1 MKHFHRKMAG
11 NQKRGNET
19 TKEVN
24 FLIKAKTNNR
34 RKPKKAKKA
43 DFFSLKILEKSRNLR
58 NFQKKVFFSKPKI

>member
-19 TKEVN
+19 TKDVN

-43 DFFSLKILEKSRNLR
+43 DFFFIENS
-58 NFQKKVFFSKPKI
+58 